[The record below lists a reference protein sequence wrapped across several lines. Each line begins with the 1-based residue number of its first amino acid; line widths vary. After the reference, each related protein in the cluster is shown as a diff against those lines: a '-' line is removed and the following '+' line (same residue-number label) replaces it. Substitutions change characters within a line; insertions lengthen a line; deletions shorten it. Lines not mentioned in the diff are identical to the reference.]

1 MSAAPQGEHVW
12 DRFHAGWH
20 AVAVVVPV
28 STGVL
33 LWVDDGLSTRS
44 RLLASLLLCAFV
56 LWYCW
61 IGARL
66 LSRPD
71 ERRAIVQLAGA
82 LVLFAGLVIVSMAV
96 LFLLSVLLL
105 HVFLLLARWRNR
117 LIVLGALAAVILGGT
132 FVHLGVSTAAALALL
147 PTVVVPILS
156 AILLGGFISALIAQS
171 RARGA
176 LIAELTETRATL
188 ARERHAAG
196 MTAERQRL
204 SAEIHDTLAQGFT
217 SILMLTQSARLTLE
231 RDAAPVPDQLDLI
244 ERTAR
249 ENLAEARSLV
259 AALRPP
265 DLSAHGLAEALT
277 RLAERHTRDTGVPV
291 TVELAEAAD
300 GGSHEHDAVL
310 LRAAQ
315 EALTNVRR
323 HANASSVRIELSPG
337 ALTVADDGQGFEP
350 DRPHDGYGLAG
361 MRSRAIGFGGTCT
374 VVSAPGTGTTIRVEL
389 PEPASS
395 IRREPALPVSTSPPE
410 SSR

>member
-1 MSAAPQGEHVW
+1 MSAAPLGEHVW

-33 LWVDDGLSTRS
+33 VWVDDALSTRA
-44 RLLASLLLCAFV
+44 RLLASLLLCAFL
-56 LWYCW
+56 LWYGS

-66 LSRPD
+66 IGRPD
-71 ERRAIVQLAGA
+71 ERRARVQLAGELA
-82 LVLFAGLVIVSMAV
+82 LFAGLVVVSMTA
-96 LFLLSVLLL
+96 LFLLSVLFL
-105 HVFLLLARWRNR
+105 HVFLLLGRWRNR
-117 LIVLGALAAVILGGT
+117 LIALGVLAAVILGGT
-132 FVHLGVSTAAALALL
+132 FVHLGVSTATALALL
-147 PTVVVPILS
+147 LTVVVPILS
-156 AILLGGFISALIAQS
+156 AVLIGGFISALITQS

-176 LIAELTETRATL
+176 LIAELTETRAAL

-217 SILMLTQSARLTLE
+217 SILMLTQSARMTLE

-265 DLSAHGLAEALT
+265 DLSAHGLAEALA

-291 TVELAEAAD
+291 TVELAEPAD
-300 GGSHEHDAVL
+300 GGSPEHDAVL

-323 HANASSVRIELSPG
+323 HANASSVRIVLSSG
-337 ALTVADDGQGFEP
+337 ALAVTDDGQGFEP

-374 VVSAPGTGTTIRVEL
+374 VVSAPGEGATVRVEL
-389 PEPASS
+389 PP
-395 IRREPALPVSTSPPE
+395 PVATSPPE
-410 SSR
+410 SSP

>member
-1 MSAAPQGEHVW
+1 MSVAPEGEHVW

-28 STGVL
+28 STGAL
-33 LWVDDGLSTRS
+33 LWVDDGLSTRAQ
-44 RLLASLLLCAFV
+44 LLASLLLCAFL
-56 LWYCW
+56 LWYGW
-61 IGARL
+61 VGARL
-66 LSRPD
+66 IGRPD
-71 ERRAIVQLAGA
+71 ERRAVVLLAGE
-82 LVLFAGLVIVSMAV
+82 LVLFAGLVLVSRTA
-96 LFLLSVLLL
+96 LFLLSVLFL
-105 HVFLLLARWRNR
+105 HVFLLLARWRDR
-117 LIVLGALAAVILGGT
+117 VIVLGVLAAVILTGT
-132 FVHLGVSTAAALALL
+132 FVHFGVSTATALALL

-156 AILLGGFISALIAQS
+156 AILIGGFISALITQS

-259 AALRPP
+259 AALHPP
-265 DLSAHGLAEALT
+265 DLSAHGLAEALA

-291 TVELAEAAD
+291 TVELAEPAD
-300 GGSHEHDAVL
+300 SGPHEYDAVL

-323 HANASSVRIELSPG
+323 HANASSVRIVLSPG
-337 ALTVADDGQGFEP
+337 ALTVTDDGQGFEP
-350 DRPHDGYGLAG
+350 DRAHDGYGLAG

-374 VVSAPGTGTTIRVEL
+374 VVSAPGAGATVRVEL
-389 PEPASS
+389 PHGAT
-395 IRREPALPVSTSPPE
+395 ALPVPALPPE
-410 SSR
+410 SSP